1 MEDVD
6 SLLIISLREVPISIF
21 SQISS
26 LHDLEKPETLIPITI
41 SMLNIITQSE
51 IPPEI
56 PLTLAA
62 KYKLCMKMAEMIKS
76 LGYSSELNF
85 NAFLY
90 PNLKDIRNI
99 ISCLLEKLPKEEVA
113 ERVMNESSSEMYW
126 RKIKE
131 TVKNWS
137 NETWKA
143 PFDKVQ
149 QLEFRKVLDLHEG
162 GDLRPELQAAWEQ
175 YRRERLP
182 LKVLISKAAPLSLL
196 TTSVQIAQAHQLKHS
211 DNDFV
216 LKKASGLKE
225 KPSIARQELTDS
237 KLPSLLE
244 ILERGNEQQE
254 EIVGN
259 FTLETEFTQVEQE
272 IIDAAVEEAHEVP
285 EEAEN
290 TEENPNPE
298 DPEAPED
305 PESPKKRTLGL
316 SDTQDLNVEKKPVVE
331 TRQDEIDRLELAL
344 QELYEQVQDT
354 EAMVT
359 TAKAELNKISQST
372 KGLSTDNESLKKDLE
387 QKHKLASALSDGS
400 SVVIEE
406 EIRDLEK
413 KLAMMKK
420 EWEEYKQPIID
431 EAKEKE
437 KRVEK
442 MKESFTDKIEEIKQM
457 KAELVEIAEEAEIKE
472 EILEMLKVEDA
483 KGASS
488 MNRNAFIKKITE
500 TIAKLKAQKK
510 SIVRVIKDIN
520 SMKKSVELSRDSLKR
535 VDSGTEDLV
544 FQDAKKNSSSKVI
557 YKLLVDLRENYDN
570 LIRTVEEQYK
580 SQTKISDFEI
590 RIESVLARNSKHDI
604 EQLRIDLEKIK
615 SENR

>member
-1 MEDVD
+1 M
-6 SLLIISLREVPISIF
+6 
-21 SQISS
+21 
-26 LHDLEKPETLIPITI
+26 
-41 SMLNIITQSE
+41 
-51 IPPEI
+51 
-56 PLTLAA
+56 
-62 KYKLCMKMAEMIKS
+62 
-76 LGYSSELNF
+76 
-85 NAFLY
+85 
-90 PNLKDIRNI
+90 
-99 ISCLLEKLPKEEVA
+99 
-113 ERVMNESSSEMYW
+113 
-126 RKIKE
+126 
-131 TVKNWS
+131 
-137 NETWKA
+137 
-143 PFDKVQ
+143 
-149 QLEFRKVLDLHEG
+149 
-162 GDLRPELQAAWEQ
+162 
-175 YRRERLP
+175 
-182 LKVLISKAAPLSLL
+182 
-196 TTSVQIAQAHQLKHS
+196 
-211 DNDFV
+211 
-216 LKKASGLKE
+216 
-225 KPSIARQELTDS
+225 
-237 KLPSLLE
+237 
-244 ILERGNEQQE
+244 
-254 EIVGN
+254 
-259 FTLETEFTQVEQE
+259 
-272 IIDAAVEEAHEVP
+272 
-285 EEAEN
+285 
-290 TEENPNPE
+290 
-298 DPEAPED
+298 
-305 PESPKKRTLGL
+305 
-316 SDTQDLNVEKKPVVE
+316 
-331 TRQDEIDRLELAL
+331 
-344 QELYEQVQDT
+344 
-354 EAMVT
+354 T